1 MFLREDLALKII
13 MDCRTVKK
21 NLGFN
26 LLDVINTKEQA
37 VLEGENMQTQYYVL
51 DDRIDLYSHDYK
63 LAKEVDEFG
72 HSDRKD
78 KIEIERQKAIE
89 K

>member
-1 MFLREDLALKII
+1 
-13 MDCRTVKK
+13 
-21 NLGFN
+21 
-26 LLDVINTKEQA
+26 
-37 VLEGENMQTQYYVL
+37 MQTQCHVL

-63 LAKEVDEFG
+63 LAIEVDEFG